1 MLKLI
6 LMSAALATFSQT
18 ALAETGSSPPLIGG
32 EDLPVEVV
40 SQLVANGPVI
50 AVPVTN
56 PVDVA
61 KLLDSGLKPCL
72 RRGEDTCTA
81 TVDRATKD

>member
-1 MLKLI
+1 
-6 LMSAALATFSQT
+6 
-18 ALAETGSSPPLIGG
+18 
-32 EDLPVEVV
+32 
-40 SQLVANGPVI
+40 
-50 AVPVTN
+50 
-56 PVDVA
+56 VDVA